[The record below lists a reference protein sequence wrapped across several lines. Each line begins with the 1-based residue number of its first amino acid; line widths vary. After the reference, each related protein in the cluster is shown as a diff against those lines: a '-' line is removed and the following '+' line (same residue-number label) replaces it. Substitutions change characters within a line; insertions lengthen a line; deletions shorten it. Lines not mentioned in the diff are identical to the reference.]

1 MNPYPVSVSF
11 DLDRAEDRAALTWL
25 SQCRHK
31 ARRDGCSL
39 VPTKARRNYSAA
51 VIAVINDYRDRKERL
66 SADPYL
72 ETREKEDAFLRRV
85 LETIREGVT
94 ESGNLGLLLRLLQGS
109 QTNTEGGSQSQGKDS
124 QSNTEDLES
133 ISAALDFVDAL

>member
-1 MNPYPVSVSF
+1 MNPHPVSVSF

-25 SQCRHK
+25 SQCRREGFK
-31 ARRDGCSL
+31 
-39 VPTKARRNYSAA
+39 TYSAA
-51 VIAVINDYRDRKERL
+51 VVAVINDCRDRKERL

-109 QTNTEGGSQSQGKDS
+109 QTNAEGGSQSQGKDS
-124 QSNTEDLES
+124 QPNNEDLES

>member
-25 SQCRHK
+25 SQCRREGFK
-31 ARRDGCSL
+31 
-39 VPTKARRNYSAA
+39 TYSAA
-51 VIAVINDYRDRKERL
+51 VVAVINDYRDRKERL
-66 SADPYL
+66 SADSYL

-85 LETIREGVT
+85 LETIREGVA
-94 ESGNLGLLLRLLQGS
+94 ESGNLGLLLRFLQTS
-109 QTNTEGGSQSQGKDS
+109 QTNTEGSSQSQDKDS
-124 QSNTEDLES
+124 QPNNEDLES

>member
-1 MNPYPVSVSF
+1 MNPHPVSVSF

-25 SQCRHK
+25 SQCRREGFK
-31 ARRDGCSL
+31 
-39 VPTKARRNYSAA
+39 TYSAA
-51 VIAVINDYRDRKERL
+51 VVAVINDCRDRKERL

-85 LETIREGVT
+85 LETIREGVA

>member
-25 SQCRHK
+25 SQCRREGFK
-31 ARRDGCSL
+31 
-39 VPTKARRNYSAA
+39 TYSAA
-51 VIAVINDYRDRKERL
+51 VVAGINDYRDRKERL

-72 ETREKEDAFLRRV
+72 ETRGKEDAFLQRV
-85 LETIREGVT
+85 LETIRQGMEKSAGAD
-94 ESGNLGLLLRLLQGS
+94 LGILFRLLQSS
-109 QTNTEGGSQSQGKDS
+109 QTNIEGSSQSQGKDN
-124 QSNTEDLES
+124 QSNNEDLES

>member
-25 SQCRHK
+25 SQCRREGFK
-31 ARRDGCSL
+31 
-39 VPTKARRNYSAA
+39 TYSAA
-51 VIAVINDYRDRKERL
+51 VVAVINDYRDRKERL

-72 ETREKEDAFLRRV
+72 ETRGKEDAFLQRV
-85 LETIREGVT
+85 LETIRQGMEKSAGAD
-94 ESGNLGLLLRLLQGS
+94 LGILFRLLQSS
-109 QTNTEGGSQSQGKDS
+109 QTNIEGSSQSQGKDN
-124 QSNTEDLES
+124 QSNNEDLES

>member
-25 SQCRHK
+25 SQCRREGFK
-31 ARRDGCSL
+31 
-39 VPTKARRNYSAA
+39 TYSAA
-51 VIAVINDYRDRKERL
+51 VVAVINDYRDRKEQL
-66 SADPYL
+66 AADPYL

-85 LETIREGVT
+85 LETIREGVA

-109 QTNTEGGSQSQGKDS
+109 QTNTEGGSQSQVKDS

>member
-25 SQCRHK
+25 SQCRREGFK
-31 ARRDGCSL
+31 
-39 VPTKARRNYSAA
+39 TYSAA
-51 VIAVINDYRDRKERL
+51 VVAVINDYRDRKERL

-85 LETIREGVT
+85 LETIREGVA

-133 ISAALDFVDAL
+133 ISAALDFVNAL

>member
-25 SQCRHK
+25 SQCRREGFK
-31 ARRDGCSL
+31 
-39 VPTKARRNYSAA
+39 TYSAA
-51 VIAVINDYRDRKERL
+51 VVAVINDYRDRKERL

-85 LETIREGVT
+85 LETIREGVA